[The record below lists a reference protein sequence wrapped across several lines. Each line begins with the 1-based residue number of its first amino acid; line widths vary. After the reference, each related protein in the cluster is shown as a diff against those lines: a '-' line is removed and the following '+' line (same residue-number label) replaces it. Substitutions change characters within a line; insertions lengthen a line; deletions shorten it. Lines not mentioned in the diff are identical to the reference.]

1 MTDDPQSNADH
12 RVGRSGIVVVV
23 LAVLVGVVLLA
34 TAYGDSRSAI
44 DAPAKEASATTIAS
58 TTTTTLA
65 GRPAAEVKVKVVNA
79 TNVTGLATRTRDT
92 LLARGYTQVSVGDS
106 QNIQERTSVYYQPGF
121 EAEGQN
127 VAKALGL
134 STEIAQPLPD
144 PPPASIGEANVL
156 VMAGL
161 DL

>member
-1 MTDDPQSNADH
+1 MTDDRRSSADD
-12 RVGRSGIVVVV
+12 RVGRTGIVVVV

-34 TAYGDSRSAI
+34 TAYGDSTSEI
-44 DAPAKEASATTIAS
+44 DAPSKESAATTIPS
-58 TTTTTLA
+58 TTTTTVA

-127 VAKALGL
+127 VARALGL
-134 STEIAQPLPD
+134 SVEIAQPLPE